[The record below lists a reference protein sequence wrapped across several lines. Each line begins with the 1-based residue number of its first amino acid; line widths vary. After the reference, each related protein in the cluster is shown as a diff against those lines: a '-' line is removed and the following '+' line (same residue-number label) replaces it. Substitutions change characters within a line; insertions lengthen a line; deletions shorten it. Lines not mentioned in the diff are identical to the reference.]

1 MPAQICTCLPGRAVP
16 YAPPKVF
23 APFDRAG
30 TGIARN
36 SSPNMALYWSFL
48 LPSFVCLAFTCF
60 NQCFPKTRFQPVPPR
75 SGGKEKAA
83 AARRAADC
91 YGYITTTPIPLTN
104 ENPRDKLPTVN
115 LETPCPTV
123 LPGTDTGPA
132 SHGMC
137 SGANRRV
144 VTSGA
149 YKIEVR
155 GLIMAVWLEKTATN
169 RSFSGLSTSKN

>member
-1 MPAQICTCLPGRAVP
+1 MILKGGVAPLRVLLLLFAQAKRRPCPGR
-16 YAPPKVF
+16 
-23 APFDRAG
+23 G
-30 TGIARN
+30 E
-36 SSPNMALYWSFL
+36 S
-48 LPSFVCLAFTCF
+48 
-60 NQCFPKTRFQPVPPR
+60 KTRFQPVPPR
-75 SGGKEKAA
+75 SGGKEKAS